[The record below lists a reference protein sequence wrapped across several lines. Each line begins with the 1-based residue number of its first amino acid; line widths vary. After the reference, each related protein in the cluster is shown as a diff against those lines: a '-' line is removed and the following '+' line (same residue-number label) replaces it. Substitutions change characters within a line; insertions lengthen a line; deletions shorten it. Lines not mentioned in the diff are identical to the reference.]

1 MVTMD
6 RKQGVE
12 VMQIVKPQHVI
23 PIHYNDYSE
32 LNNALSDS
40 RDLLHVRR
48 VSYHFSPTS
57 T

>member
-6 RKQGVE
+6 GKQGVE
-12 VMQIVKPQHVI
+12 VMQIVKLQRVI

-40 RDLLHVRR
+40 RALL
-48 VSYHFSPTS
+48 
-57 T
+57 